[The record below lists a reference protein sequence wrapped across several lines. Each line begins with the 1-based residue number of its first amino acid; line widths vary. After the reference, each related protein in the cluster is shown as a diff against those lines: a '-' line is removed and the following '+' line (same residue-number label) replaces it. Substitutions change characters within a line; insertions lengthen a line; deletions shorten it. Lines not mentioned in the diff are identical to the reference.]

1 MHISSYAHMLLC
13 PNAPHK
19 LWGGWKGDVLRPLFL
34 PNIPKPRTDA
44 YLLYLLCFL
53 TYFTY
58 LWIFHQYGKHEA
70 QLKPQP
76 QPEPVP

>member
-19 LWGGWKGDVLRPLFL
+19 LWGGWKGDVLRPLFF

-44 YLLYLLCFL
+44 F
-53 TYFTY
+53 TYFTS
-58 LWIFHQYGKHEA
+58 LLTLLTYGFFTNMANMKHS
-70 QLKPQP
+70 
-76 QPEPVP
+76 